1 MESIL
6 NDLFHVFR
14 LEKCHNVRQALDIV
28 LLAMNEHMHEKQI
41 VIKGSASLY
50 YVVKFQTER
59 AWRWREN
66 EWEWKRDWNFKAKGK
81 ILTTLLNGMLKHRED
96 PTVMRNGCL
105 TLCQFNLPQDV
116 LHHSEKLVRV
126 LLCAVSEQHAN
137 EEDGF
142 IQRAGIFL
150 LNTLCSQD
158 DRAQK
163 QLIGSLDVV
172 QNLLTIVVQKL
183 KEGTCDTMMEMTWL
197 TLWNLT
203 DETPENSKRF
213 LDGGGMCL
221 FLKCK
226 ECFPEETNLLRNMM
240 GLLGNVAE
248 VAELRNALMT
258 KDFVQEFAFLLD
270 SNSDGIEVSYNA
282 VGVLANMASDGPE
295 AWTLCQPERS
305 LVLDHMVKAINRWD
319 IESSRGINYRSFES
333 IFRLVGCCH
342 TVECQLWAV
351 WALANLT
358 TVSPDSYCQLVED
371 EGGFLLVQDIVNKHR
386 QKAEIEPKQEQVM
399 SLALKVRENVLS
411 WKERDKSGLQ
421 FRSLNICGACD
432 CSHH

>member
-1 MESIL
+1 VVESIL

-14 LEKCHNVRQALDIV
+14 LETCRNVRQALDIV
-28 LLAMNEHMHEKQI
+28 LLAMTEHMHENQI
-41 VIKGSASLY
+41 VIKGSACLYYVASLY
-50 YVVKFQTER
+50 YVVC
-59 AWRWREN
+59 
-66 EWEWKRDWNFKAKGK
+66 WNFKAKRK
-81 ILTTLLNGMLKHRED
+81 ILTTLLNGMLQHRDD

-105 TLCQFNLPQDV
+105 TLGQFNLPHDA
-116 LHHSEKLVRV
+116 LHHYEKLVRV
-126 LLCAVSEQHAN
+126 LLCAVSVQHAN

-142 IQRAGIFL
+142 IQRTGIFL

-158 DRAQK
+158 DQALK
-163 QLIGSLDVV
+163 QLIGRLDVV

-183 KEGTCDTMMEMTWL
+183 KERTCDTMMEMTWL

-213 LDGGGMCL
+213 LDGGGMYL

-226 ECFPEETNLLRNMM
+226 ERFPEETNLLRNMI

-248 VAELRNALMT
+248 VAELRNALKT
-258 KDFVQEFAFLLD
+258 KQFVQEFAYLLD

-282 VGVLANMASDGPE
+282 AGVLANMASDGPE

-305 LVLDHMVKAINRWD
+305 HVLDLMVKAINRWD
-319 IESSRGINYRSFES
+319 IESSEHHINYRSLES
-333 IFRLVGCCH
+333 IFRLVRCCH
-342 TVECQLWAV
+342 TVECQLWAM

-358 TVSPDSYCQLVED
+358 TVSPDFYCQLVEE
-371 EGGFLLVQDIVNKHR
+371 EGGFPLVQDIVNKQR
-386 QKAEIEPKQEQVM
+386 KEAEIEPKQEQVM